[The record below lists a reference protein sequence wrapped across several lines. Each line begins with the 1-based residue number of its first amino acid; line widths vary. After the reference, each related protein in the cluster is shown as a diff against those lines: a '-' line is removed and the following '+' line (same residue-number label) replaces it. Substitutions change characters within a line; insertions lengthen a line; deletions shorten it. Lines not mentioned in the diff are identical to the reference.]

1 VGFNTYEHLYNLY
14 SLNMDDLSSQCK
26 TNFKG
31 PRHAMAQYHMVLL
44 GYSDTI
50 YNDSGKTLD
59 ISALSLQKDKSSY
72 N

>member
-1 VGFNTYEHLYNLY
+1 
-14 SLNMDDLSSQCK
+14 MDDLSSQCK